1 MHLVVISKFFLRSA
15 MCSKLMPFVYMYICV
30 WIFECLIVYGSHKVF
45 CWSSQ
50 NCGFNL
56 SISWCCCLLPR
67 ISLLCLM
74 GHNILNW
81 IINLLLLYLFSCHLL
96 HSQKLPD
103 GAIIGLPDVHPG
115 GGRVV
120 GVCMACVGQPQV
132 RQVRGSSSEE
142 AAGAGSKHAH

>member
-1 MHLVVISKFFLRSA
+1 MEAIKFSA
-15 MCSKLMPFVYMYICV
+15 DLHK
-30 WIFECLIVYGSHKVF
+30 IVDSILAFPGAAVF
-45 CWSSQ
+45 CPVYPY
-50 NCGFNL
+50 
-56 SISWCCCLLPR
+56 I
-67 ISLLCLM
+67 CLM

-81 IINLLLLYLFSCHLL
+81 IINLLQLYLFSCHLL

-103 GAIIGLPDVHPG
+103 GAIIGLPDVQPG
-115 GGRVV
+115 GGMVV